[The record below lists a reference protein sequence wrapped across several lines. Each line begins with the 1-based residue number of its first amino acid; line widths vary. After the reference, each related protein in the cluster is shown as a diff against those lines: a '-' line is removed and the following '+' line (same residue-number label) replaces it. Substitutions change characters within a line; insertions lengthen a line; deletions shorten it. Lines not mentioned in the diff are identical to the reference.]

1 MKDLVNVTLET
12 ARGNE
17 KRWLFREHTRI
28 DENEWIND
36 WKNERIP
43 NEMKELT
50 NERMDEW
57 NDKRTNEWMSEWMS
71 EISVNKILLDAIEW
85 D

>member
-1 MKDLVNVTLET
+1 MCDTSVTHEEKSLKIISALSMKDLVNMTLET
-12 ARGNE
+12 TRGNE

-43 NEMKELT
+43 NEMP
-50 NERMDEW
+50 ERA
-57 NDKRTNEWMSEWMS
+57 N
-71 EISVNKILLDAIEW
+71 
-85 D
+85 